1 MVNRERFNNAI
12 LDNGIVQSRGDFS
25 IGLAETASLFAQQSP
40 GVRCGAVIPAES
52 SGSAWKALEERW
64 LTDQKRG

>member
-1 MVNRERFNNAI
+1 MVNRERFNNAL

-40 GVRCGAVIPAES
+40 GMRCAVLLYRQRVAAVP
-52 SGSAWKALEERW
+52 GKQLRK
-64 LTDQKRG
+64 DG